1 MTSPIL
7 VPLDG
12 SGFAE
17 QALPTALDIADRT
30 GGRVHLVLVHVP
42 DGGMEP
48 ERLRLIPSHE
58 QAAEYLRSVADRCR
72 LEAGQVVR
80 TEVLQGAIATELT
93 TYAQSHE
100 VGLVVMTSHG
110 QGGISRAWLGSVA
123 DALVRRMRVPV
134 LLLRPT
140 VGAVLDPPLARPRH
154 LLVPVDGSA
163 LSARVLGPAAS
174 LGALWAARLTLLHV
188 LPSADEHTA
197 PLFEGCTED
206 PVACAELVLD
216 ELAAPLRRD
225 GRTVDIAV
233 VTCDSPAK
241 AILDFACTHAVD
253 AIAMATRGHGGWER
267 VAVGSVA
274 DKVMRGALLPL
285 VLYRPPAAGPADL
298 VASRAALQPAA
309 LLMAG

>member
-1 MTSPIL
+1 MTPPIL

-12 SGFAE
+12 SGLAE
-17 QALPTALDIADRT
+17 QALPTALDIAERT

-42 DGGMEP
+42 DGAEQP

-72 LEAGQVVR
+72 VEAGLVVR
-80 TEVLQGAIATELT
+80 TEVLQGVIATELA
-93 TYAQSHE
+93 TYAQAHE

-110 QGGISRAWLGSVA
+110 QGGISRAWFGSVA
-123 DALVRRMRVPV
+123 DALVRRLRVPV
-134 LLLRPT
+134 LLLRPIP
-140 VGAVLDPPLARPRH
+140 GAVLDQPLARPRH

-163 LSARVLGPAAS
+163 LSARVLGPAAG

-188 LPSADEHTA
+188 LPPAGAHDSTA
-197 PLFEGCTED
+197 FDGCRED
-206 PVACAELVLD
+206 PVACAELMLD
-216 ELAAPLRRD
+216 ELASPLRRE
-225 GRTVDIAV
+225 GHAVDIAV
-233 VTCDSPAK
+233 VVAASPAK
-241 AILDFACTHAVD
+241 AILDYACTHAVD
-253 AIAMATRGHGGWER
+253 AIALATRGQGGWER

-285 VLYRPPAAGPADL
+285 VLYRPPAAAGTDL
-298 VASRAALQPAA
+298 PSRTLLQPAP